1 MLITSRVAIFWNSSN
16 FPDFPTQLGPH
27 SIINTNVSFLTDM
40 FLYTHRKQDSYIIAR
55 IITHVLTF
63 CCIFCFFLST
73 P

>member
-40 FLYTHRKQDSYIIAR
+40 FLYTHRKQDSYIIA
-55 IITHVLTF
+55 
-63 CCIFCFFLST
+63 
-73 P
+73 